1 MTALLEQAFEE
12 ATKLPAPDQDA
23 LARWIIA
30 ELESEQRWQ
39 QLFADSQDLLAE
51 LAEEALL
58 EHQAGQTQPLDPDT
72 L

>member
-1 MTALLEQAFEE
+1 MTALLEKAFEE
-12 ATKLPAPDQDA
+12 ATKLPEPEQDA

-30 ELESEQRWQ
+30 ELESELRWQ

-51 LAEEALL
+51 LAEEALV